1 MQRSCARV
9 ASHVFETR
17 GEVLSADAFAS
28 EIASLRESVSTD
40 PSGAKRGAL
49 RRSAIAPLRRWLA
62 EKNAESEAR
71 DDETTAFAFG
81 DRLPGR
87 LAALDD
93 AASGF
98 ERYLDAAEGS
108 DPSASGGVVLV
119 DA

>member
-28 EIASLRESVSTD
+28 EIASLRESVLTD

-49 RRSAIAPLRRWLA
+49 REAIAPLRRWLA

-71 DDETTAFAFG
+71 DDGVCVRGPSSGSSRRA
-81 DRLPGR
+81 GR
-87 LAALDD
+87 
-93 AASGF
+93 
-98 ERYLDAAEGS
+98 RRV
-108 DPSASGGVVLV
+108 GV
-119 DA
+119 